1 MFSAAVAGDS
11 DVESNNSDGDGDEED
26 EEVLGE
32 GLDAASDEEELELGP
47 EHGEDAAEYDLDE
60 DYVGYEDPYI
70 TRNTYLFH
78 TCTSPVLDM
87 FRMAFTAITCLHE
100 LPYVI

>member
-47 EHGEDAAEYDLDE
+47 EHGETPRSMILTK
-60 DYVGYEDPYI
+60 I
-70 TRNTYLFH
+70 TLGTKTRTLPAIHIYSIH
-78 TCTSPVLDM
+78 VHRPSWTCFAWRS
-87 FRMAFTAITCLHE
+87 RQ
-100 LPYVI
+100 